1 MNGNLD
7 TPIGEKGIKV
17 SGGER
22 QRINLARG
30 LLLDRDILVLD
41 EITANLD
48 PMTTE
53 RIWEYIFKEYKE
65 KTIVAISHE
74 KGLLQHTN
82 KVVRFRN
89 GRGKV
94 ER

>member
-1 MNGNLD
+1 

-30 LLLDRDILVLD
+30 LLLNRDILVLD

-48 PMTTE
+48 PVTTE
-53 RIWEYIFKEYKE
+53 RIWNYIFKDYKE

-89 GRGKV
+89 GRGRV